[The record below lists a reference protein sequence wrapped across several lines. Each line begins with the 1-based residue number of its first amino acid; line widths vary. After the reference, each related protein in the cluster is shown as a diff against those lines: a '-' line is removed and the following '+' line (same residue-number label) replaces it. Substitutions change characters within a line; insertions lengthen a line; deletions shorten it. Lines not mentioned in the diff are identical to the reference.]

1 MAFVYNDLLNKSD
14 YHITFDKNIITNN
27 LTDDSFIKYL
37 TETTLLVEKQLNS
50 TDFEEN
56 LKTFINE
63 LTNNTQYN
71 VFQMYLY
78 FNENEIVLRSNYC
91 IFFAIKDFDNKLG
104 KHSLKIHKHVLDTY
118 KRLVCNKLK
127 DLGFSIVQLIEDESP
142 FDANST
148 FIRFKL

>member
-1 MAFVYNDLLNKSD
+1 MAFIYNDLLNKLD
-14 YHITFDKNIITNN
+14 YHINFDKNIITNK
-27 LTDDSFIKYL
+27 LTDDLFIKYL

-104 KHSLKIHKHVLDTY
+104 KHSLKIHKNVLDTY

-127 DLGFSIVQLIEDESP
+127 DLGFSIVQLIENESP